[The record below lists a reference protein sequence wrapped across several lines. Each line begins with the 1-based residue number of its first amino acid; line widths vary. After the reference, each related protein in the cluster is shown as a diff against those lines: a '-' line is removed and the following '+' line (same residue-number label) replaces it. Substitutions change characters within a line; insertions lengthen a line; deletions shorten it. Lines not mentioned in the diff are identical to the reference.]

1 MPGRTMQFSVVMCI
15 TVSWK
20 IYLYDCIQVQ
30 VTEFCPRNKAE
41 WVRRSNAFNCTNS
54 NSYICLP
61 NEQLTDLVE
70 FCYNGSPTPITSGV
84 CLFLDE
90 KGIGLEPYNCTNF
103 TCGCPDS
110 IYFMNN
116 IYKYPNCVSVSKGCF
131 LADLSCK
138 RNTSSP
144 TYTSSVTSMF
154 TISSEPTYGND
165 KNMDDTALIAV
176 TTLCVLLMIS
186 LAVTIVLLCTKK
198 SYYKFIFRNRPK
210 AKSKENGDE
219 IECQEIVSLKQ
230 GRNQEYELS
239 YETDQ
244 ISTELGNRK
253 ETKTQSDKLIV
264 GPTLSYPKGQDSIT
278 IDSGISIY
286 SGLGPLHIACARGH
300 KKTVN
305 ALIQKG
311 ESINAWDKDGKT
323 PLYRSCENGRF
334 KIVQLLL
341 NKGVDVNL
349 CDKDGFSPLYAACQE
364 GHHDIVNLLLDKKA
378 DPNMMSADDITK

>member
-1 MPGRTMQFSVVMCI
+1 M
-15 TVSWK
+15 
-20 IYLYDCIQVQ
+20 
-30 VTEFCPRNKAE
+30 
-41 WVRRSNAFNCTNS
+41 
-54 NSYICLP
+54 CLP

-70 FCYNGSPTPITSGV
+70 FCYNGSQTPINSGV

-110 IYFMNN
+110 IYSMNN
-116 IYKYPNCVSVSKGCF
+116 IYKYPNCVSVSEGCF

-154 TISSEPTYGND
+154 TISSEPTSGND

-176 TTLCVLLMIS
+176 TLLCVLLMIS

-210 AKSKENGDE
+210 AKSKENGDG
-219 IECQEIVSLKQ
+219 IECHEIVSLMQ
-230 GRNQEYELS
+230 GRNQENELS
-239 YETDQ
+239 NE
-244 ISTELGNRK
+244 TELGNRK
-253 ETKTQSDKLIV
+253 ETKAQSDKLIV
-264 GPTLSYPKGQDSIT
+264 GPALSYPKGQDSIT
-278 IDSGISIY
+278 TDSGISI
-286 SGLGPLHIACARGH
+286 SGGHGPLHIACVRGH
-300 KKTVN
+300 EDTVN
-305 ALIQKG
+305 ALVQKG
-311 ESINAWDKDGKT
+311 ASINAWDKDGKT
-323 PLYRSCENGRF
+323 PLYRSCENGHV

-341 NKGVDVNL
+341 NNDVNVNL

-364 GHHDIVNLLLDKKA
+364 GYQDIVKLLLDNKA
-378 DPNMMSADDITK
+378 DPNMMLADDTKKL